1 MIRADG
7 LIVVLL
13 ASIAFLLGCAMLF
26 DTDIWWHVRSGE
38 WILEHRRVPWLDP
51 FTFASSDRVWI
62 DLHWGFQVAIA
73 SVHRLGGVRGILI
86 LASVACTS
94 TFLLARGCAVRDG
107 RWWWQAGAGCRR
119 ARSLEQPV

>member
-13 ASIAFLLGCAMLF
+13 ASIAFLLGSAMLF

-51 FTFASSDRVWI
+51 FTFTSSDRVWI

-73 SVHRLGGVRGILI
+73 LRIAWG
-86 LASVACTS
+86 
-94 TFLLARGCAVRDG
+94 
-107 RWWWQAGAGCRR
+107 GCR
-119 ARSLEQPV
+119 AF